1 MYLKLDGK
9 ILVVDDDQHILFT
22 TKLALKDRFTTLRTE
37 STPQGLR
44 EILKEEYFDVL
55 LLDMNFTP
63 GMSSGKEGLQWLK
76 VVKEVSPDTQVVM
89 LASYGDSDAALL
101 AIREGATDFMNK
113 PLDREKLVSAVTT
126 VYWLSQSNKRVRYLQ
141 ARQRA
146 LQQELSIQ
154 PEEIIAYSPAMRTVM
169 QAVKEAAASEAN
181 VLIHGENGTGKDI
194 IARAIHRLSARAHEV
209 FVKVEVNQTP
219 IPVLEPTLFGLVIDP
234 FITDP
239 GDRPG
244 KLEIASGGTLYLDE
258 VGNLPL
264 PLQNKLLSAMESRQV
279 TRIGARNPVS
289 VDVRL
294 VSAANPRRP
303 GSGPESGSGSD
314 AFRKLGAVEIHL
326 PLLRDRKEDI
336 PYLVEHFLTQ
346 FSRKYQ
352 KDGMQLAAGTNR
364 LLQQYGWPGNVREL
378 KQSIERAVLV
388 CDGFILSAGDI
399 LGTPAAP
406 AKASRPVTSFHLED
420 IERKTISEAI
430 KRYEGN
436 LSRAAVELGLGRS
449 TLYRKMEKYGIGQE
463 ES

>member
-1 MYLKLDGK
+1 MFLKLDGK
-9 ILVVDDDQHILFT
+9 ILVVDDDPHILFT

-37 STPQGLR
+37 NTPKGLR
-44 EILKEEYFDVL
+44 EVLKEEHYDVL

-63 GMSSGKEGLQWLK
+63 GMSSGKEGLQWLE

-89 LASYGDSDAALL
+89 LASYGDTDAALM

-146 LQQELSIQ
+146 LQLELSIQ
-154 PEEIIAYSPAMRTVM
+154 PEEIIAHSPAMRSVM
-169 QAVKEAAASEAN
+169 QAVEQAAASEAN
-181 VLIHGENGTGKDI
+181 VLIRGENGTGKDI
-194 IARAIHRLSARAHEV
+194 IARTIHRLSARAHEV

-219 IPVLEPTLFGLVIDP
+219 IAVLEPALFGLVIDP
-234 FITDP
+234 AVADP
-239 GDRPG
+239 SDRPG

-258 VGNLPL
+258 VGSMPL
-264 PLQNKLLSAMESRQV
+264 LLQNKLLKAMESRQV
-279 TRIGARNPVS
+279 TRIGSRNPVA

-294 VSAANPRRP
+294 VSASNPQRP
-303 GSGPESGSGSD
+303 GSGPESGSGGEV
-314 AFRKLGAVEIHL
+314 FRKLGTIEIQL
-326 PLLRDRKEDI
+326 PPLRQRKEDV
-336 PYLVEHFLTQ
+336 PFLVEHFLRLFT
-346 FSRKYQ
+346 RKYR
-352 KDGMQLAAGTNR
+352 KDGLQLAPGTTR
-364 LLQQYGWPGNVREL
+364 QLQQYGWPGNVREL
-378 KQSIERAVLV
+378 KQAIERAVLV
-388 CDGFILSAGDI
+388 CEGYIISAGDI

-406 AKASRPVTSFHLED
+406 AKAGRPATSFHLED
-420 IERKTISEAI
+420 IEKKTISEAI

-463 ES
+463 E